1 MRRRARYYWFVF
13 AILVVT
19 GIVLLLWLPVSRE
32 SKSIAVEFVSLVLL
46 GAISLE
52 AWFYSQKAHID
63 DVRQQF
69 LAALTENC
77 AKITAACS
85 EISSMYLTF
94 SMSQRHASKVLTA
107 IFSPQAGVMHMI
119 LLSAM
124 LRQVAKLH
132 EAKFALDLII
142 EPHKF
147 RNDKLQKLNDTVSKI
162 IVYMNAVKKEVDT
175 YAHNSGRLPESGSE
189 SPPPIMS
196 YVTDIKAS
204 LLEIESELGA
214 GKLDEFL
221 LS

>member
-1 MRRRARYYWFVF
+1 MGRKAVYCWFVF
-13 AILVVT
+13 ALLVVT
-19 GIVLLLWLPVSRE
+19 GTILLLWLPVGHE
-32 SKSIAVEFVSLVLL
+32 SKSIAVEFISLVLL

-52 AWFYSQKAHID
+52 AWFYSQKAHVD

-69 LAALTENC
+69 LAALTKDC
-77 AKITAACS
+77 AKITAAYS
-85 EISSMYLTF
+85 EISSMYPTF

-119 LLSAM
+119 LLSTM
-124 LRQVAKLH
+124 LRQVGKLH

-142 EPHKF
+142 EPHKL

-162 IVYMNAVKKEVDT
+162 IIYMNAVKNEVDM
-175 YAHNSGRLPESGSE
+175 YAYNSGLLPQSGSE
-189 SPPPIMS
+189 STPPIVS
-196 YVTDIKAS
+196 YITDIKTS
-204 LLEIESELGA
+204 LLEIESELRA